1 MARPLRIERIGCWY
15 HLTARGNERRDIFRD
30 DKDRRHFL
38 ELLEEVVSMF
48 AVRLHAYVLMSN
60 HYHLLVEITE
70 ANLSRAI
77 HWLNVSYTVWFNRRH
92 GRRGHLLQGRF
103 KSVVV
108 EPAEWGLEVSRYI
121 HLNPS
126 RLRRLGLGKRELQRS
141 RSVGVERVEG
151 EQVQERIRTL
161 RGYPWS
167 SYRAYI
173 GSAKRPAWLTV
184 EVVLRLAGK
193 AANPGER
200 YRRHCEEAIGQ
211 GLVES
216 PWDKLIGQAVLGS
229 ERFAARLAASLA
241 RDDSTGRTLSKRP
254 GLEEVIGV
262 VEEVRGEKWD
272 RFRDRYGD
280 VGRDLVLHLGRT
292 VCGMSIRELSQ
303 RAEIRY
309 VSAATALRRFA
320 ARAREDREIAKLLRR
335 AMSKLN
341 NE

>member
-77 HWLNVSYTVWFNRRH
+77 HWLN
-92 GRRGHLLQGRF
+92 
-103 KSVVV
+103 
-108 EPAEWGLEVSRYI
+108 
-121 HLNPS
+121 
-126 RLRRLGLGKRELQRS
+126 
-141 RSVGVERVEG
+141 
-151 EQVQERIRTL
+151 
-161 RGYPWS
+161 
-167 SYRAYI
+167 
-173 GSAKRPAWLTV
+173 
-184 EVVLRLAGK
+184 
-193 AANPGER
+193 
-200 YRRHCEEAIGQ
+200 CEEAIGQ

-241 RDDSTGRTLSKRP
+241 RDDSTRRTLSKRP

-280 VGRDLVLHLGRT
+280 VGRDSVLHLGRT

>member
-92 GRRGHLLQGRF
+92 GRSGHLLQGRF

-108 EPAEWGLEVSRYI
+108 E
-121 HLNPS
+121 
-126 RLRRLGLGKRELQRS
+126 
-141 RSVGVERVEG
+141 RVDG

-241 RDDSTGRTLSKRP
+241 RDDSTRRTLSKRP

-280 VGRDLVLHLGRT
+280 VGRDSVLYLGRT